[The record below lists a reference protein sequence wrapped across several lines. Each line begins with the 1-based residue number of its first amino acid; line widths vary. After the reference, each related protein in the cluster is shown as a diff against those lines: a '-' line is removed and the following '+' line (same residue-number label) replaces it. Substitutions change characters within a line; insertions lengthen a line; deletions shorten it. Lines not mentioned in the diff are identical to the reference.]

1 MVLLESRAAGDEG
14 EDKTAE
20 LRTKRV
26 KHFCTATGEQ
36 CDQKK
41 IAKCL

>member
-1 MVLLESRAAGDEG
+1 MNETCTKAVVCVRESW
-14 EDKTAE
+14 KLT
-20 LRTKRV
+20 
-26 KHFCTATGEQ
+26 Q

>member
-1 MVLLESRAAGDEG
+1 MGFEPQAEGDEG
-14 EDKTAE
+14 WEAQTIS
-20 LRTKRV
+20 LG
-26 KHFCTATGEQ
+26 HGQ

>member
-1 MVLLESRAAGDEG
+1 MVKAKLMAQIIVLDLWLC
-14 EDKTAE
+14 DK
-20 LRTKRV
+20 
-26 KHFCTATGEQ
+26 Q

>member
-1 MVLLESRAAGDEG
+1 MAYISGVAAANSDLGTQAIG
-14 EDKTAE
+14 Y
-20 LRTKRV
+20 R
-26 KHFCTATGEQ
+26 Q